1 MRFDKG
7 LGAIGVLG
15 LFVVLSV
22 LLSTSLPIIKS
33 EAPLKA
39 SDWLG
44 FAGNIIAAA
53 AAAIAWVVAQRQIKH
68 AATQN
73 SVIAYTTLR
82 EVLGAMNEDAI
93 AVMSL
98 IISSVGSKSVID

>member
-1 MRFDKG
+1 
-7 LGAIGVLG
+7 

-44 FAGNIIAAA
+44 FAGNIIAAVFAAA

-73 SVIAYTTLR
+73 SVIAYTSLR